1 MKYKITFL
9 LLLIFSVICNASEA
23 EDLMQ
28 RGNELYQKKQFEEA
42 SKLYE
47 RVLNYG
53 YESSEL
59 YYNLGNSYFRLSK
72 LGYSILNYEKAL
84 KLAPSDED
92 IIHNLAIAN
101 ARTTDKIEVLPK
113 LFFIRWFESLVNLFS
128 VNGWLYFL
136 YCIIILLLL
145 AAAAYFVINK
155 IIIQKWAFI
164 SGSLILGIFILS
176 IVFFGLRLRQES
188 LFTNAVVVEPAVTV
202 KASPDESSNDA
213 FIIHEGLKIQID
225 DKVSDWYKIR
235 LADGKIGWLRYSE
248 IKII

>member
-9 LLLIFSVICNASEA
+9 FLLFLSIICSASEV

-28 RGNELYQKKQFEEA
+28 NGNNLYQKKQFEEA

-59 YYNLGNSYFRLSK
+59 YYNLGNSYFRLGK

-101 ARTTDKIEVLPK
+101 ARTIDKIEVLPK

-136 YCIIILLLL
+136 YFLMILLLL
-145 AAAAYFVINK
+145 TAAAYFVINK

-164 SGSLILGIFILS
+164 SGSVILGVFILS
-176 IVFFGLRLRQES
+176 LVFFGLRLHQDS
-188 LFTNAVVVEPAVTV
+188 QFTNAVVVEQAVTV
-202 KASPDESSNDA
+202 KASPDVSSNDA

-225 DKVSDWYKIR
+225 DKVSDWYKVR
-235 LADGKIGWLRYSE
+235 LADGKIGWLRSAE

>member
-9 LLLIFSVICNASEA
+9 FLLFLSIICSASEA

-28 RGNELYQKKQFEEA
+28 NGNSLYQKKQFEEA

-59 YYNLGNSYFRLSK
+59 YYNLGNSYFRLGK

-101 ARTTDKIEVLPK
+101 ARTIDKIEVLPK

-136 YCIIILLLL
+136 YFLMILLLL
-145 AAAAYFVINK
+145 TAAAYFVINK
-155 IIIQKWAFI
+155 ILIQKWAFI
-164 SGSLILGIFILS
+164 SGSIILGVFILS
-176 IVFFGLRLRQES
+176 LVFFGLRLHQDS
-188 LFTNAVVVEPAVTV
+188 QFTNAVVVEPAVTV
-202 KASPDESSNDA
+202 KASPDVSSNDA

-225 DKVSDWYKIR
+225 DKVSDWYRIR
-235 LADGKIGWLRYSE
+235 LADGKIGWLRSAE

>member
-9 LLLIFSVICNASEA
+9 FLLFLSIICSASEV

-28 RGNELYQKKQFEEA
+28 NGNNLYQKNQFEEA

-59 YYNLGNSYFRLSK
+59 YYNLGNSYFRLGK

-101 ARTTDKIEVLPK
+101 ARTIDKIEVLPK

-136 YCIIILLLL
+136 YFLMILLLL
-145 AAAAYFVINK
+145 TAAAYFVINK

-164 SGSLILGIFILS
+164 SGSVILGVFILS
-176 IVFFGLRLRQES
+176 LVFFGLRLHQDS
-188 LFTNAVVVEPAVTV
+188 QFTNAVIVEQAVTV
-202 KASPDESSNDA
+202 KASPDVSSNDA

-225 DKVSDWYKIR
+225 DKVSDWYKVR
-235 LADGKIGWLRYSE
+235 LADGKIGWLRSTE